1 MFWNVYALSVSM
13 LRAFHFEAIL
23 EYHVSEV
30 KKEDF
35 MNNFTK
41 FIEAVK
47 GNALFALEFLGVMLA
62 IFLIAYVAE
71 KIILKRTG
79 DKEKILST
87 RKIAVV
93 GMFSAIAGVLM
104 AVEVPLPGVIP
115 EFYKFEIGDLPG
127 IICGFAYGPIAG
139 VLVEMFKVFIKVLI
153 FRPTSTAFV
162 GELANF
168 VIGCSLVLP
177 ATIVYW
183 CKKTKKGAV
192 AACVIGGLCMCI
204 VGSLLN
210 GLYLLPT
217 FVRMFFG
224 GDLETLISVGS
235 ATNPMIKNI
244 PTFVIFAALPMNFLK
259 SVAVGILAM
268 LLYKPF
274 RPFMKESRPFKK
286 KKKE

>member
-1 MFWNVYALSVSM
+1 
-13 LRAFHFEAIL
+13 
-23 EYHVSEV
+23 
-30 KKEDF
+30 
-35 MNNFTK
+35 MNNLTK
-41 FIEAVK
+41 FVESVK
-47 GNALFALEFLGVMLA
+47 GDVLFALEFLGIMLL
-62 IFLIAYVAE
+62 IFLVAFISE
-71 KIILKRTG
+71 KLILKRIG
-79 DKEKILST
+79 SKEKILST

-104 AVEVPLPGVIP
+104 SLEVPLPGVIP

-139 VLVEMFKVFIKVLI
+139 VLVEMFKVLIKVLI

-192 AACVIGGLCMCI
+192 AACITGGLCMCI

-224 GDLETLISVGS
+224 GDLETLISIGS
-235 ATNPMIKNI
+235 ATNPLIKNI
-244 PTFVIFAALPMNFLK
+244 PTFVIFAALPMNLLK
-259 SVAVGILAM
+259 SIAVGILAM
-268 LLYKPF
+268 FLYKPL
-274 RPFMKESRPFKK
+274 RPFMKESQPFKK
-286 KKKE
+286 KKKETEE

>member
-1 MFWNVYALSVSM
+1 MDNLG
-13 LRAFHFEAIL
+13 
-23 EYHVSEV
+23 
-30 KKEDF
+30 
-35 MNNFTK
+35 K
-41 FIEAVK
+41 FIDAVK
-47 GNALFALEFLGVMLA
+47 DNALFALEFLGVMLV
-62 IFLIAYVAE
+62 IFLIAFVSE
-71 KIILKRTG
+71 KLILRRLG
-79 DKEKILST
+79 SREKILST

-104 AVEVPLPGVIP
+104 SVEVPLPGVIP

-139 VLVEMFKVFIKVLI
+139 VLVEMFKVLIKVLI

-183 CKKTKKGAV
+183 MKKTKKGAIL
-192 AACVIGGLCMCI
+192 ACITGGLCMCI

-210 GLYLLPT
+210 GFYLLPT

-224 GDLETLISVGS
+224 GDLETLISIGS
-235 ATNPMIKNI
+235 ATNPLIKNI
-244 PTFVIFAALPMNFLK
+244 PTFVVFAALPMNLLK
-259 SVAVGILAM
+259 SLAVGILAM
-268 LLYKPF
+268 LLYKPL
-274 RPFMKESRPFKK
+274 RPFLKESSPFKK
-286 KKKE
+286 RKKEAVAKENNPAEEDTKE